1 GFTRA
6 VEMNIRNDL
15 FEHLQ
20 KLPPEYYVKNN
31 TGDLITKCI
40 QDTTTIRQMLG
51 MGLVGLIDV
60 LTTNVVTIIYMIKT
74 TDVRLTLLAV
84 IPIPFLLFALVK
96 LRGEMRR
103 RFAIVRSK
111 VSDIAG
117 KVQEN
122 ITGIRVIKA
131 FAQEKSENEIF
142 SDMSREK
149 WKSEMSLV
157 RVFGLINPLTSL
169 VFGAV
174 FALFLYFGAKM
185 VIAESLTIGAFVAF
199 NTYIGYLMNPVA
211 RLSRIIQV
219 WQRGLVSMQRM
230 DTILTAE
237 PTINDDNADM
247 SIAELPEVS
256 IKVSELNF
264 RYPETDVDVLK
275 DISFELPSGGVL
287 AIMGPTGCGKSTL
300 LALLMRMW
308 NSPEGNVFVSGHD
321 IQKIPVNVLRS
332 SVGYVPQDTFLF
344 SDSIMDNIR
353 FYDENVSENDAIDA
367 AKSAVIHNN
376 IVEFEKGYDTVVGE
390 RGMTLSGGQKQRVS
404 IARALARRPKLL
416 LLDDCLSAVDA
427 ETEHEIINNL
437 RDRLKGSTAII
448 VTHRI
453 NAASLAD
460 KILLMTDEGR
470 IAAFGTHSELVASS
484 PEYNRL
490 LEITEGGV

>member
-1 GFTRA
+1 
-6 VEMNIRNDL
+6 IRNDL

-20 KLPPEYYVKNN
+20 KLSPEYYVKNN

-74 TDVRLTLLAV
+74 TDVRLTLLA
-84 IPIPFLLFALVK
+84 ILPIPFLLLGLMK
-96 LRGEMRR
+96 LRSEMRR
-103 RFAIVRSK
+103 RFSIVRMR

-142 SDMSREK
+142 TDLSKEK

-185 VIAESLTIGAFVAF
+185 VIAESITIGAFVAF

-230 DTILTAE
+230 DSILTAE
-237 PTINDDNADM
+237 PSVNDDNADM
-247 SIAELPEVS
+247 SITELDS
-256 IKVSELNF
+256 IDIKVKDLTF
-264 RYPETDVDVLK
+264 RYPDTDVDVLK
-275 DISFELPSGGVL
+275 NVSFEVPKGGVL
-287 AIMGPTGCGKSTL
+287 AVMGPTGCGKSTL

-308 NSPEGNVFVSGHD
+308 NSPEDTVMVSGHD

-353 FYDENVSENDAIDA
+353 FYDDSVTEEDAIEA
-367 AKSAVIHNN
+367 AKAAVIHHN
-376 IVEFEKGYDTVVGE
+376 ISEFEKGYETVVGE

-404 IARALARRPKLL
+404 IARALARHPDLL

-427 ETEHEIINNL
+427 ETEHEIIKN
-437 RDRLKGSTAII
+437 LKGYLGDTTTII

-460 KILLMTDEGR
+460 KILLMGEDGS
-470 IAAFGTHSELVASS
+470 IVALGTHDELVASS
-484 PEYNRL
+484 PEYNHL